1 MDNSR
6 MLVIGFGR
14 IGQRFAEIFC
24 EHFDVHISSTR
35 NVAGDI
41 EAIGAKP
48 VNDFEE
54 TVSFAQYIFI
64 AVPIHAL
71 DEVISKVNE
80 HVNPRTW
87 AFDMCSARIVAQEKM
102 SALKCRWFGLHASGF
117 FDGRL

>member
-35 NVAGDI
+35 NVAEDI